1 MGNLYVM
8 IPRRAHKLQ
17 AALQKDLSSKR
28 LYDNIG
34 ANRRQEHTGVKGQFM
49 DKSLGDI
56 QREVD
61 AYISQFKEGYFSP
74 LSMLARMSE
83 EVGELAREVNHQF
96 GEKPK
101 KRMKLIIRLSLELG
115 DILFITVCFANSLGI
130 DLTEAHNKVMHKFNT
145 RDAGR
150 WTPKNT
156 D

>member
-1 MGNLYVM
+1 M
-8 IPRRAHKLQ
+8 
-17 AALQKDLSSKR
+17 
-28 LYDNIG
+28 
-34 ANRRQEHTGVKGQFM
+34 E
-49 DKSLGDI
+49 KSLTEI

-101 KRMKLIIRLSLELG
+101 RKDEAENSIELELG
-115 DILFITVCFANSLGI
+115 DILFITICFANSLGI

-145 RDAGR
+145 RDAER
-150 WTPKNT
+150 WTKINT